1 MMDGELVKLRRLPP
15 ERLGQITLGK
25 GVHLTRSQGVCAME
39 TVAWLAGEKHGM
51 HPGCASYAVTRFVSQ
66 LNDELP
72 PEHRDSALK
81 HLLARIP
88 GTGPAGCRNAEEYE
102 EHEEL
107 RCLMAEDWVTRTAV
121 PEVMESARMGG
132 EARTLRALPQVRPGM
147 AEDETWQVINAV
159 LAIMR
164 EQEREQ
170 RESGERPRTHP
181 EQDGLPGRSGV
192 NAARECNYMFRHSGQ
207 LHLCAWDALFRAK
220 RGERVEEELALGLR
234 EGAAQLLERIM
245 DAPHPA

>member
-1 MMDGELVKLRRLPP
+1 
-15 ERLGQITLGK
+15 
-25 GVHLTRSQGVCAME
+25 ME
-39 TVAWLAGEKHGM
+39 TVAWLAGEKHSM

-72 PEHRDSALK
+72 PENRDSALK

-88 GTGPAGCRNAEEYE
+88 GTGPAGCRNEEEYE
-102 EHEEL
+102 KHEEL
-107 RCLMAEDWVTRTAV
+107 RCLMAEDWVFTDRGPGDHGVGPDGPGSQDA
-121 PEVMESARMGG
+121 PGHCPRSS
-132 EARTLRALPQVRPGM
+132 PGM

-181 EQDGLPGRSGV
+181 DPDGLPGRSGV

-207 LHLCAWDALFRAK
+207 LHLCAWDALFKNETGRTGGGGAGARTPGGRGLAHPADHRRAAP
-220 RGERVEEELALGLR
+220 RLR
-234 EGAAQLLERIM
+234 RKADFGPAA
-245 DAPHPA
+245 APHTRKEEK